1 MDALIILGKREQ
13 YKTVKNIAELI
24 VKHSSLR
31 NVLTMMAGPEDEQLV
46 SLAISR
52 LLSTLDDLEPG
63 ASLPR
68 CCSQSV
74 IVKSLTFILFSTG
87 LHQFFFRELLVSLHC
102 VLGGSLLPSALR
114 LVDKVFVYSF
124 LREGPLMFLL
134 TSLVNEKL
142 R

>member
-1 MDALIILGKREQ
+1 
-13 YKTVKNIAELI
+13 
-24 VKHSSLR
+24 
-31 NVLTMMAGPEDEQLV
+31 MMAGHEDEQLV

-74 IVKSLTFILFSTG
+74 IVKSLTVILFSIG
-87 LHQFFFRELLVSLHC
+87 PHQFFFRELLVSLHC

>member
-1 MDALIILGKREQ
+1 
-13 YKTVKNIAELI
+13 
-24 VKHSSLR
+24 
-31 NVLTMMAGPEDEQLV
+31 MMAGHEDEQLV

-74 IVKSLTFILFSTG
+74 IVKSLTVILFSTG
-87 LHQFFFRELLVSLHC
+87 PHQFFFRELLVSLHC

-114 LVDKVFVYSF
+114 LVDKVFVTTRRPFEVF
-124 LREGPLMFLL
+124 LTASLMRNFADQGAVKMLIGRG
-134 TSLVNEKL
+134 SGKKVVQVEVEF
-142 R
+142 